1 MATTPAR
8 GTPEQNPIAA
18 VVESP
23 VATPAV
29 APSSLPTAEVAATD
43 RASKA
48 NSPADVRALLSD
60 LRKAKAPPPVVEVK
74 PTTAATPETPA
85 TTEEANPE
93 TAATE
98 AAGEETPATT
108 EEAAGAP
115 GAKTEDAPDADDED
129 EGEGPIS
136 PITGKRTHLRFKE
149 DDKVGRL
156 AASFMKRNKDLG
168 MEEAV
173 ERAKNQLGIKPKAAE
188 ATPETTTP
196 KSDLP
201 TSVEAVDKELERIES
216 EREKALVD
224 LRFEDVAKYDKSMRQ
239 LDRHRFTLERDGER
253 NLAKQE
259 SDYNAAYS
267 ASETKAVDLY
277 EFVGKPDSDG
287 FKRMAEIDAALKEN
301 NDPLYASPDKPLR
314 VAQMVA
320 AELKIAPKR
329 KGAPVAPVKAAAPV
343 VTPAPK
349 KQILPG
355 GGSRT
360 TPQTVNPTTAVADS
374 VSKITNVHEL
384 RNFLKP
390 LTKRR

>member
-8 GTPEQNPIAA
+8 GTPEQNSTAA
-18 VVESP
+18 AAESTA
-23 VATPAV
+23 VTPAV
-29 APSSLPTAEVAATD
+29 APSSLPTAETAATE
-43 RASKA
+43 RAAKA
-48 NSPADVRALLSD
+48 NTPADVRALLSD
-60 LRKAKAPPPVVEVK
+60 LRKAKPAPAVEVK
-74 PTTAATPETPA
+74 PTPAPAEAPAKTEEATPG
-85 TTEEANPE
+85 TTEE
-93 TAATE
+93 TAAS
-98 AAGEETPATT
+98 EETPAA
-108 EEAAGAP
+108 EETNPEADNE
-115 GAKTEDAPDADDED
+115 EDADGDED
-129 EGEGPIS
+129 DGESLIS

-173 ERAKNQLGIKPKAAE
+173 DRARNQLGIKPKAAE
-188 ATPETTTP
+188 PAAEAAAAV

-201 TSVEAVDKELERIES
+201 SSVEAVDKELERIES
-216 EREKALVD
+216 EREKALID
-224 LRFEDVAKYDKSMRQ
+224 LRFEDVAKFDKSVRQ
-239 LDRHRFTLERDGER
+239 LDRHRLNLERDAER

-259 SDYNAAYS
+259 TDYNTAYS

-277 EFVGKPDSDG
+277 EFAGKPDSEG
-287 FKRMAEIDAALKEN
+287 YKRMAEIDAVLKEN
-301 NDPLYASPDKPLR
+301 NDPLFGSPDKPLR

-329 KGAPVAPVKAAAPV
+329 KGAPVAPAKAAAPV

-374 VSKITNVHEL
+374 VSKITTVHDV
-384 RNFLKP
+384 RKYLKSVGV
-390 LTKRR
+390 K

>member
-8 GTPEQNPIAA
+8 GTPEQNPTAA

-23 VATPAV
+23 VAASDA
-29 APSSLPTAEVAATD
+29 APRSLIPTAEAAATE

-60 LRKAKAPPPVVEVK
+60 LRKAKAPAVAVTP
-74 PTTAATPETPA
+74 APETPA
-85 TTEEANPE
+85 APATEEVTPGTE
-93 TAATE
+93 AATP
-98 AAGEETPATT
+98 AGEETPATEETAAPETPAEGAET
-108 EEAAGAP
+108 EE
-115 GAKTEDAPDADDED
+115 EDDGD
-129 EGEGPIS
+129 GPIS

-156 AASFMKRNKDLG
+156 AASIMKRNRDLG

-173 ERAKNQLGIKPKAAE
+173 ERAKNQLGIKPKPAE
-188 ATPETTTP
+188 AATESAAP

-201 TSVEAVDKELERIES
+201 DSVEAVDKELERIEA
-216 EREKALVD
+216 EREKALID
-224 LRFEDVAKYDKSMRQ
+224 LRFEDVAKFDKSMRQ

-267 ASETKAVDLY
+267 ASETKATDLY
-277 EFVGKPDSDG
+277 EFAGNPDSDG
-287 FKRMAEIDAALKEN
+287 YKRMAEIDAALKEN

-329 KGAPVAPVKAAAPV
+329 KGAPVAPAKVAAPV

-360 TPQTVNPTTAVADS
+360 TPPVSNPTTAVAAD
-374 VSKITNVHEL
+374 VAKISNVHEL

-390 LTKRR
+390 LVKRR